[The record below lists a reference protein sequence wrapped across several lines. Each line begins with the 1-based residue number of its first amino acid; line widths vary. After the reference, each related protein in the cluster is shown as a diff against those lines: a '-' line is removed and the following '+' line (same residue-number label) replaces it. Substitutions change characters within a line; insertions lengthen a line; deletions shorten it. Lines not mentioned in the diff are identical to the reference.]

1 MSIELN
7 IGLHAAGQDNSAAA
21 SDRRAADALARLGDL
36 VDYSER
42 YETRYEGPSGTVVEP
57 GLFVRLNI
65 NILLVCVGTLY
76 AVAEIADQDCIS
88 AYDPAT
94 RHGLLIGPQSQNWGS
109 FNASFFVR
117 ARSTAWTH
125 WLEAA

>member
-21 SDRRAADALARLGDL
+21 SDKRAADALSRLGDL

-42 YETRYEGPSGTVVEP
+42 YESHYEGPDGPVVEP

-65 NILLVCVGTLY
+65 NILLIWAGMLY
-76 AVAEIADQDCIS
+76 AVAEITQQECIG

-94 RHGLLIGPQSQNWGS
+94 GHGLLIGPNAREWGN
-109 FNASFFVR
+109 FNVGFFVR
-117 ARSTAWTH
+117 ARAEKL
-125 WLEAA
+125 LEAA